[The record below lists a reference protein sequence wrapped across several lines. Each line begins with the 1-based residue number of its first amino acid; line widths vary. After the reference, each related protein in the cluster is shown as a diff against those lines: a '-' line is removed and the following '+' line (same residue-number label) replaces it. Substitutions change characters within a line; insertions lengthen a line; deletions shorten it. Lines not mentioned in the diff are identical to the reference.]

1 MARQRVAKE
10 KHNPAI
16 QMMVGL
22 FFGVL
27 ITKGIPNTK
36 IAKTIPPINKLKS
49 QKKELILSS

>member
-22 FFGVL
+22 FFGAL
-27 ITKGIPNTK
+27 ITKGTPNTK
-36 IAKTIPPINKLKS
+36 IAKAIPPINKLKP
-49 QKKELILSS
+49 QKKDSY